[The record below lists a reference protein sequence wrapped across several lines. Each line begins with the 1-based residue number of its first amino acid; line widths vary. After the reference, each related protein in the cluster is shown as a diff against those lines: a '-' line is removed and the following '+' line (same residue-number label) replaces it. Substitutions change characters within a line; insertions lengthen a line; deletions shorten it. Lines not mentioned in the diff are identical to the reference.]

1 MSMDILEIE
10 RARRLEAAAKIL
22 HCQENG
28 DGGDDTPCKGSVR
41 LYRTEIGVRALCG
54 AHSTKAYEEKI
65 TDEMLLALGI
75 EAKSCGPT
83 VVLRIP
89 LAEQWDL
96 HEVKAVRL
104 YRLGVVSR
112 ACLATPCEPCS
123 GESRHGC
130 CVCPCHSGAV
140 QS

>member
-1 MSMDILEIE
+1 LEIE

-28 DGGDDTPCKGSVR
+28 DGEDDTPCQGSVR

-65 TDEMLLALGI
+65 TDEMLLALGFVP
-75 EAKSCGPT
+75 SGPT

-96 HEVKAVRL
+96 HEVKAARL
-104 YRLGVVSR
+104 YRLGAISR
-112 ACLATPCEPCS
+112 ACLTTPCEPCG
-123 GESRHGC
+123 GESRHGS
-130 CVCPCHSGAV
+130 CVCPCHSSGGA
-140 QS
+140 